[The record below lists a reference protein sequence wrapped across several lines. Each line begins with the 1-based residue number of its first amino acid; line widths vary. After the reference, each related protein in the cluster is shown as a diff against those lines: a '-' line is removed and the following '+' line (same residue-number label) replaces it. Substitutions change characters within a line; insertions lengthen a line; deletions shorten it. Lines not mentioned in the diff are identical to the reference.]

1 MTQDLITVLMPV
13 FNGER
18 YLESALR
25 SISGQ
30 THQNFEIL
38 VIDDGSTDAT
48 PAILEEYR
56 VVDTRLRVI
65 RQANAGISA
74 ALNAGIA
81 AARGALIARMDA
93 DDLML
98 PDRLEKQAAFLLEYS
113 ALGFCASHM
122 EMIDGKGRVFGEYCP
137 KPLSLDDLSA
147 QMARE
152 EAITY
157 THPTVMYRADV
168 VRRLGG
174 YDSRYEPCEDMELFG
189 RMILAGWPGLV
200 LPEKLMQYRMH
211 GGSISGSKAALQV
224 RIRDY
229 VRRDF
234 YARRAGRAPLSRA
247 EFEREIAAMDWSE
260 RMAYGAYI
268 RSEGYRQIATYR
280 KAGRRRVA
288 WLGYLA
294 LAATLRPMRAL
305 RYVGLKLSTQNRG
318 AAAAVRRSSRIAG

>member
-1 MTQDLITVLMPV
+1 MIQDLITVLMPV

-30 THQNFEIL
+30 TYQNFEVL

-56 VVDTRLRVI
+56 AIDARLRVI
-65 RQANAGISA
+65 RQINGGISA

-81 AARGALIARMDA
+81 AARGSLIARMDA

-98 PDRLEKQAAFLLEYS
+98 PDRLEKQVAFLQEYS
-113 ALGFCASHM
+113 ELGFCASFM
-122 EMIDGKGRVFGEYCP
+122 DMIDGKGRVFGEYCP
-137 KPLSLDDLSA
+137 KPLSLDDLA
-147 QMARE
+147 GQMARE

-168 VRRLGG
+168 IRRFGG
-174 YDSRYEPCEDMELFG
+174 YDPRYEPCEDMELFG
-189 RMILAGWPGLV
+189 RMILAGWPGIV
-200 LPEKLMQYRMH
+200 MPEKLMKYRVH

-224 RIRDY
+224 RVRDY

-234 YARRAGRAPLSRA
+234 YARRAGRSSLSRA
-247 EFEREIAAMDWSE
+247 EFEREIAAMDWAG

-280 KAGRRRVA
+280 KAGRRRVE
-288 WLGYLA
+288 WLGYLT
-294 LAATLRPMRAL
+294 LAELLRPMRAF
-305 RYVGLKLSTQNRG
+305 RYVGLKLFNQNREST
-318 AAAAVRRSSRIAG
+318 AAVRHSSRIA